1 MRMFHHKV
9 GDFPYTISVI
19 LYSKK
24 DYKSLHRRNMTDIS
38 DDELSSIR
46 GYSYLDNKYITV
58 YLGINLDLEVTP
70 YTIIHEA
77 AHSIHSALQQCSVD
91 CNSNDEPFC
100 YALEN
105 LVEVICKKL
114 KIKFIVPKKYK
125 HEKKNKTDS

>member
-46 GYSYLDNKYITV
+46 GYSYLDNKYIILVVDSSTRKTIMYYYVDLKTGTFTV
-58 YLGINLDLEVTP
+58 EYN
-70 YTIIHEA
+70 Y
-77 AHSIHSALQQCSVD
+77 
-91 CNSNDEPFC
+91 
-100 YALEN
+100 
-105 LVEVICKKL
+105 
-114 KIKFIVPKKYK
+114 
-125 HEKKNKTDS
+125 